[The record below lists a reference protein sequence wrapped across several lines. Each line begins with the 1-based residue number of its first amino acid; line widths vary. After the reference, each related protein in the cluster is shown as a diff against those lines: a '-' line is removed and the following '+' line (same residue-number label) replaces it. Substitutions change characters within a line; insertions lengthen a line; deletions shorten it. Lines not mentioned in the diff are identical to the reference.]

1 MFVVS
6 ALLLLPCVAGYTQL
20 TRFSLR
26 MGGGRS
32 MAEKSMTNKQMFRSL
47 RDKFNEAAK
56 TPGFFESAGSHVVC
70 SAA

>member
-1 MFVVS
+1 
-6 ALLLLPCVAGYTQL
+6 
-20 TRFSLR
+20 
-26 MGGGRS
+26 